1 MANRAAAMRYA
12 RALFEVAEQENQLET
27 VGREVCEFTALM
39 TEYLVVEKS
48 LLNPA
53 IPVAKKI
60 GIVQAITAKETT
72 SKITTRFLN
81 LLAERNRFGILH
93 EIHKEYTER
102 LLVRQGIL
110 RARITTVSPL
120 SDERINDIAKKL
132 SRTLG
137 KEVTVDND
145 VNSLMLGGVVTQ
157 IGSMVWDGSVS
168 QHLTRLRKRF
178 LGEV

>member
-27 VGREVCEFTALM
+27 VGREVSEFTALM
-39 TEYLVVEKS
+39 TEYSVVEKI

-60 GIVQAITAKETT
+60 GVVQAIAARETI
-72 SKITTRFLN
+72 SKITTRLLN
-81 LLAERNRFGILH
+81 LLAERNRFGILL
-93 EIHKEYTER
+93 EINKEYTER
-102 LLVRQGIL
+102 LLVRQGVL
-110 RARITTVSPL
+110 RTRITTVSPL
-120 SDERINDIAKKL
+120 SDERINEIVVTL

-137 KEVTVDND
+137 KEVTVDNV
-145 VNSLMLGGVVTQ
+145 VNSSMLGGVVTQ

-178 LGEV
+178 LGEI

>member
-12 RALFEVAEQENQLET
+12 RALFEVAEQENVLEC
-27 VGREVCEFTALM
+27 VGREVSEFSALM
-39 TEYLVVEKS
+39 TEHLVVEKS

-53 IPVAKKI
+53 LPLAKKK
-60 GIVQAITAKETT
+60 GIVRAITERATV
-72 SKITTRFLN
+72 SNITARFLI

-93 EIHKEYTER
+93 EINKEYTDR

-120 SDERINDIAKKL
+120 SDERVNDIAAKL

-137 KEVTVDND
+137 KEVRVEHTG
-145 VNSLMLGGVVTQ
+145 NSSMLGGVVTQ

-168 QHLTRLRKRF
+168 QHLNRLRKRF
-178 LGEV
+178 LSKA